1 MQPLQGN
8 WDEEAR
14 RRRQKQARRRRRGSM
29 WSDIFTLGVG
39 GIFILLWLAGVI
51 LTLVLMF
58 AAARYLLHHG

>member
-1 MQPLQGN
+1 
-8 WDEEAR
+8 
-14 RRRQKQARRRRRGSM
+14 M